1 MERVIRRRTLLVV
14 VGFLLIMV
22 FYGFKL
28 YDMQILDP
36 DSYANNQ
43 STFTTYTRVKAA
55 RGDILDSNG
64 NVLVGNRTSFNLELN
79 HYVLLSSSGTNDHI
93 YRLVKQCKELG
104 IKYSE
109 SFPITAERPFTYTLN
124 QQSSTKQS
132 YYQSYLKYI
141 GGLDSDITAPV
152 LIQRLRDIYGF
163 PDEWTDEEARAVIGI
178 RYEMALRNCVGTLPN
193 YVFLYDASEDELGAV
208 AELGVPGMNVEEST
222 VREYATDYAAHILGH
237 VGKINASQW
246 EHYKNVEGYSMD
258 ADIGQSGL
266 EAAYESYLHGVDGL
280 REDTVAMDGT
290 LVSRRWIREPKAGA
304 NVKITID
311 LSLQRAAE
319 DEMARLA
326 EDLKTNYKV
335 GDGGDAEGM
344 AVVAMDVQTGQVLVC
359 GSYPTYDPEL
369 FHVTYNDLVAD
380 PLRPTYNRALLQI
393 YPPGSTFKV
402 AVSIAAID
410 NGFVAAEEEIEDK
423 GIFTKLKGLSVSC
436 LNYVKYGQL
445 HYHVNTS
452 QAIRVSCNYYYYE
465 LGYRM
470 NDNFAAVDK
479 TAKALGLGEPTGIEL
494 FEYTGYRAGP
504 ETKNKLY
511 TGNNKYWSKSD
522 QVLAA
527 IGQSDNRFT
536 PMQLCTYA
544 AALANKGTRYK
555 ATLLNR
561 IESADYRTK
570 LLESSTGVMSQL
582 EISDFAYQACLKGM
596 IDCSHTLGGTAY
608 SVFKGYPIKVA
619 SKTGTAEHDQIGR
632 TNNGAFICFAPA
644 ENPRIAIAVYG
655 EYTGSGGRL
664 ANVAKAIMDVY
675 FSTELENDVPTYEN
689 KVS

>member
-1 MERVIRRRTLLVV
+1 MERMKRGRIWFLVLS
-14 VGFLLIMV
+14 FLAVMV

-28 YDMQILDP
+28 YDMQVLDP
-36 DSYANNQ
+36 EGYAKNQ

-79 HYVLLSSSGTNDHI
+79 HYVLLSSSGINNHI
-93 YRLVKQCKELG
+93 YRLIKQCQDLG
-104 IKYSE
+104 ITYNE
-109 SFPITAERPFTYTLN
+109 GFPITKDRPFTYTLN

-132 YYQSYLKYI
+132 YFQSYLAYL

-152 LIQRLRDIYGF
+152 LIQKLRDIYGF

-178 RYEMALRNCVGTLPN
+178 RYEMSLRNCVGTLPN
-193 YVFLYDASEDELGAV
+193 YVFMYDADEDALGAIV
-208 AELGVPGMNVEEST
+208 ELGVPGMNVEEST
-222 VREYATDYAAHILGH
+222 VREYNTTYAAHILGH
-237 VGKINASQW
+237 VGKITAEQW

-290 LVSRRWIREPKAGA
+290 LIRSEWIREPKAGA

-326 EDLKTNYKV
+326 EELKAQET
-335 GDGGDAEGM
+335 GDGMDAEGM
-344 AVVAMDVQTGQVLVC
+344 AVVAMDVHNGQVLVC

-369 FHVTYNDLVAD
+369 FHVTYNDLIAD

-393 YPPGSTFKV
+393 YPPGSTYKV
-402 AVSIAAID
+402 SVAIAAID
-410 NGFVAAEEEIEDK
+410 HGFVGAQEEIEDK
-423 GIFTKLKGLSVSC
+423 GIYREIPGFYASC
-436 LNYVKYGQL
+436 LNYTKYGQL
-445 HYHVNTS
+445 HYHVDAAE
-452 QAIRVSCNYYYYE
+452 AIRVSCNYYFYE
-465 LGYRM
+465 LGRRM
-470 NDNFAAVDK
+470 SLESMDN

-494 FEYTGYRAGP
+494 FEYTGYRANRD
-504 ETKNKLY
+504 TKASLY
-511 TGNNKYWSKSD
+511 SGNNQYWSPSD

-536 PMQLCTYA
+536 PMQLCAYTM
-544 AALANKGTRYK
+544 ALANQGTRYK
-555 ATLLNR
+555 ATLLSR

-570 LLESSTGVMSQL
+570 LLESSVSVLSQL
-582 EISDFAYQACLKGM
+582 EISDIAHQAYLEGM
-596 IDCSHTLGGTAY
+596 IDCAHTLGGTAY
-608 SVFKGYPIKVA
+608 SVFRGYPIKVA
-619 SKTGTAEHDQIGR
+619 AKTGTAQHGIDGR
-632 TNNGAFICFAPA
+632 TDNGAFICFAPA

-655 EYTGSGGRL
+655 EFTGSGGKL
-664 ANVAKAIMDVY
+664 ANVAKAILDVY
-675 FSTELENDVPTYEN
+675 FSTELENEVPTYEN

>member
-1 MERVIRRRTLLVV
+1 MERVTRRRTIFVILTFLLV
-14 VGFLLIMV
+14 MV

-28 YDMQILDP
+28 YDMQVLDP
-36 DSYANNQ
+36 DSYAKNQ

-55 RGDILDSNG
+55 RGDILDING

-79 HYVLLSSSGTNDHI
+79 HYVLLSSSGTNNHI
-93 YRLVKQCKELG
+93 YRLVKQCQELG
-104 IKYSE
+104 IQYSE
-109 SFPITAERPFTYTLN
+109 SFPITMERPFTYTLN

-132 YYQSYLKYI
+132 HYQAYLKYI

-152 LIQRLRDIYGF
+152 LIQRLRVIYGF
-163 PDEWTDEEARAVIGI
+163 PEEWTDEEARAVIGI

-193 YVFLYDASEDELGAV
+193 YVFIYDADEDALGAV
-208 AELGVPGMNVEEST
+208 VELGVPGMNVEEST
-222 VREYATDYAAHILGH
+222 VREYATGYAAHILGH
-237 VGKINASQW
+237 VGKITAEQW
-246 EHYKNVEGYSMD
+246 EHYKDVDGYAMD

-266 EAAYESYLHGVDGL
+266 EAAYETYLHGVDGL

-290 LVSRRWIREPKAGA
+290 LVSRRWIQEPKAGA

-326 EDLKTNYKV
+326 EELTTTHKV

-344 AVVAMDVQTGQVLVC
+344 SVVAMDVQTGQVLVC

-369 FHVTYNDLVAD
+369 FHATYNDLIAD

-393 YPPGSTFKV
+393 YPPGSTYKV
-402 AVSIAAID
+402 SVAIAAID
-410 NGFVAAEEEIEDK
+410 SGYVGAEEEIQDK
-423 GIFTKLKGLSVSC
+423 GIFRRIPGFYASC
-436 LNYVKYGQL
+436 LNYTKYGQL
-445 HYHVNTS
+445 HYHVDAAE
-452 QAIRVSCNYYYYE
+452 AIRVSCNYYFYE

-470 NDNFAAVDK
+470 NMEPIDT

-494 FEYTGYRAGP
+494 FEYTGYRANA
-504 ETKNKLY
+504 ETKAKLY
-511 TGNNKYWSKSD
+511 SGNNRYWSVSD

-536 PMQLCTYA
+536 PIQLCSYA
-544 AALANKGTRYK
+544 AALANRGTRYK

-570 LLESSTGVMSQL
+570 LLEGSVGVLSRL
-582 EISDFAYQACLKGM
+582 EISDLAHQSYLQGM

-608 SVFKGYPIKVA
+608 SVFRGYPIKVA
-619 SKTGTAEHDQIGR
+619 SKTGTAEHSQIGR

-664 ANVAKAIMDVY
+664 ATVAKAIMDVY
-675 FSTELENDVPTYEN
+675 FATELENEVPTYEN
-689 KVS
+689 KIS

>member
-1 MERVIRRRTLLVV
+1 MERVTRRRTIFVILTFLLV
-14 VGFLLIMV
+14 MV

-28 YDMQILDP
+28 YDMQVLDP
-36 DSYANNQ
+36 DSYAKNQ

-55 RGDILDSNG
+55 RGDILDING

-79 HYVLLSSSGTNDHI
+79 HYVLLSSSGTNNHI
-93 YRLVKQCKELG
+93 YRLVKQCQELG
-104 IKYSE
+104 IQYSE
-109 SFPITAERPFTYTLN
+109 SFPITMERPFTYTLN

-132 YYQSYLKYI
+132 HYQAYLKYI

-163 PDEWTDEEARAVIGI
+163 PEEWTDEEARAVIGI

-193 YVFLYDASEDELGAV
+193 YVFIYDADEDALGAV
-208 AELGVPGMNVEEST
+208 VELGVPGMNVEEST
-222 VREYATDYAAHILGH
+222 VREYATGYAAHILGH
-237 VGKINASQW
+237 VGKITAEQW
-246 EHYKNVEGYSMD
+246 EHYKDVDGYAMD

-266 EAAYESYLHGVDGL
+266 EAAYETYLHGVDGL

-290 LVSRRWIREPKAGA
+290 LVSRRWIQEPKAGA

-326 EDLKTNYKV
+326 EELTTTHKV

-344 AVVAMDVQTGQVLVC
+344 SVVAMDVQTGQVLVC

-369 FHVTYNDLVAD
+369 FHATYNDLIAD

-393 YPPGSTFKV
+393 YPPGSTYKV
-402 AVSIAAID
+402 AVAIAAID
-410 NGFVAAEEEIEDK
+410 SGYVGAEEEIQDK
-423 GIFTKLKGLSVSC
+423 GIFRRIPGFYASC
-436 LNYVKYGQL
+436 LNYTKYGQL
-445 HYHVNTS
+445 HYHVDAAE
-452 QAIRVSCNYYYYE
+452 AIRVSCNYYFYE

-470 NDNFAAVDK
+470 NMEPIDT

-494 FEYTGYRAGP
+494 FEYTGYRANA
-504 ETKNKLY
+504 ETKAKLY
-511 TGNNKYWSKSD
+511 SGNNRYWSVSD

-536 PMQLCTYA
+536 PIQLCSYA
-544 AALANKGTRYK
+544 AALANRGTRYK

-570 LLESSTGVMSQL
+570 LLEGSVGVLSRL
-582 EISDFAYQACLKGM
+582 EISDLAHQSYLQGM

-608 SVFKGYPIKVA
+608 SVFRDYPIKVA
-619 SKTGTAEHDQIGR
+619 SKTGTAEHSQIGR

-664 ANVAKAIMDVY
+664 ATVAKAIMDVY
-675 FSTELENDVPTYEN
+675 FATELENEVPTYEN
-689 KVS
+689 KIS

>member
-28 YDMQILDP
+28 YDMEILDP

-79 HYVLLSSSGTNDHI
+79 HYVLLSSSGTNNHI

-266 EAAYESYLHGVDGL
+266 EAAYES
-280 REDTVAMDGT
+280 
-290 LVSRRWIREPKAGA
+290 
-304 NVKITID
+304 
-311 LSLQRAAE
+311 
-319 DEMARLA
+319 
-326 EDLKTNYKV
+326 
-335 GDGGDAEGM
+335 
-344 AVVAMDVQTGQVLVC
+344 
-359 GSYPTYDPEL
+359 
-369 FHVTYNDLVAD
+369 
-380 PLRPTYNRALLQI
+380 
-393 YPPGSTFKV
+393 
-402 AVSIAAID
+402 
-410 NGFVAAEEEIEDK
+410 
-423 GIFTKLKGLSVSC
+423 
-436 LNYVKYGQL
+436 
-445 HYHVNTS
+445 
-452 QAIRVSCNYYYYE
+452 
-465 LGYRM
+465 
-470 NDNFAAVDK
+470 
-479 TAKALGLGEPTGIEL
+479 
-494 FEYTGYRAGP
+494 
-504 ETKNKLY
+504 
-511 TGNNKYWSKSD
+511 
-522 QVLAA
+522 
-527 IGQSDNRFT
+527 
-536 PMQLCTYA
+536 
-544 AALANKGTRYK
+544 
-555 ATLLNR
+555 
-561 IESADYRTK
+561 
-570 LLESSTGVMSQL
+570 
-582 EISDFAYQACLKGM
+582 
-596 IDCSHTLGGTAY
+596 
-608 SVFKGYPIKVA
+608 
-619 SKTGTAEHDQIGR
+619 
-632 TNNGAFICFAPA
+632 
-644 ENPRIAIAVYG
+644 
-655 EYTGSGGRL
+655 
-664 ANVAKAIMDVY
+664 
-675 FSTELENDVPTYEN
+675 
-689 KVS
+689 

>member
-1 MERVIRRRTLLVV
+1 MERVTRRRTLGLIVV
-14 VGFLLIMV
+14 FLLVMV

-28 YDMQILDP
+28 YDMQVLDP
-36 DSYANNQ
+36 DSYAKNQ

-55 RGDILDSNG
+55 RGDILDMNG

-79 HYVLLSSSGTNDHI
+79 HYVLLSANGTNNHI
-93 YRLVKQCKELG
+93 YRLVKQCQELG
-104 IKYSE
+104 IEYSE
-109 SFPITAERPFTYTLN
+109 SFPITRERPFTYTLN
-124 QQSSTKQS
+124 QQSSTKQG

-163 PDEWTDEEARAVIGI
+163 PEEWTDEEARAVIGI

-193 YVFLYDASEDELGAV
+193 YVFLYDADEDALGAIV
-208 AELGVPGMNVEEST
+208 ELGVPGLNVEEST
-222 VREYATDYAAHILGH
+222 VREYATGYAAHILGY
-237 VGKINASQW
+237 VGKINPEQW

-280 REDTVAMDGT
+280 REDTVATDGT
-290 LVSRRWIREPKAGA
+290 LISQSWIRKPKAGA

-326 EDLKTNYKV
+326 AELTAQES
-335 GDGGDAEGM
+335 GDGKDAEGM
-344 AVVAMDVQTGQVLVC
+344 AVVAMDVKTGQVLVC
-359 GSYPTYDPEL
+359 GSYPTYDPEV
-369 FHVTYNDLVAD
+369 FHATYNDLIAD

-402 AVSIAAID
+402 AVSVAAID
-410 NGFVAAEEEIEDK
+410 NGFVGADEEVEDK
-423 GIFTKLKGLSVSC
+423 GIFTKINGLSVSC
-436 LNYVKYGQL
+436 LNYTKYGRL
-445 HYHVNTS
+445 HTHVDS
-452 QAIRVSCNYYYYE
+452 SEAIRVSCNYYYYE
-465 LGYRM
+465 MGYRM
-470 NDNFAAVDK
+470 NDNFAAVDR
-479 TAKALGLGEPTGIEL
+479 TAKALGLGEKTGIEL

-504 ETKNKLY
+504 ETKSKLY
-511 TGNNKYWSKSD
+511 SGDNKYWSRSD

-536 PMQLCTYA
+536 PIQLCSYA
-544 AALANKGTRYK
+544 VALANQGTRYK

-570 LLESSTGVMSQL
+570 LLESSVAVLSRL
-582 EISDFAYQACLKGM
+582 EISDTAYDDYLQGM

-608 SVFKGYPIKVA
+608 NVFRNYPIQVA
-619 SKTGTAEHDQIGR
+619 SKTGTAQHGIYGR
-632 TNNGAFICFAPA
+632 TDNGAFICFAPA

-655 EYTGSGGRL
+655 EYTGSGGKL

-675 FSTELENDVPTYEN
+675 FSAELENDVPTYEN

>member
-1 MERVIRRRTLLVV
+1 MERVTRTRTLLVV
-14 VGFLLIMV
+14 FGFLLIMV

-28 YDMQILDP
+28 YDMQVLYP
-36 DSYANNQ
+36 DSYAKNQ

-79 HYVLLSSSGTNDHI
+79 HYVLLSSSGTNNHI

-104 IKYSE
+104 IEYSE
-109 SFPITAERPFTYTLN
+109 SFPITMERPFTYTLN

-132 YYQSYLKYI
+132 YYQAYLKYI

-193 YVFLYDASEDELGAV
+193 YVFLYDADEDALGAV
-208 AELGVPGMNVEEST
+208 VELGVPGMNVEEST
-222 VREYATDYAAHILGH
+222 VREYATGYAAHILGH
-237 VGKINASQW
+237 VGKITPEQW
-246 EHYKNVEGYSMD
+246 EYYKDVDGYAMD

-266 EAAYESYLHGVDGL
+266 EAAYETYLHGVDGL

-290 LVSRRWIREPKAGA
+290 LISQRWIQEPKAGA

-369 FHVTYNDLVAD
+369 FHATYNDLIAD

-393 YPPGSTFKV
+393 YPPGSTYKV
-402 AVSIAAID
+402 SVAIAAID
-410 NGFVAAEEEIEDK
+410 NGFVGAEEEIEDK
-423 GIFTKLKGLSVSC
+423 GIFRRIPGFYASC
-436 LNYVKYGQL
+436 LNYTKYGQL
-445 HYHVNTS
+445 HYHVDAAE
-452 QAIRVSCNYYYYE
+452 AIRVSCNYYFYE

-470 NDNFAAVDK
+470 SLESMDS

-494 FEYTGYRAGP
+494 FEYTGYRANK
-504 ETKNKLY
+504 ETKANLY
-511 TGNNKYWSKSD
+511 SGNNKYWSTSD

-536 PMQLCTYA
+536 PIQLCSYA
-544 AALANKGTRYK
+544 VALANQGTRYK

-570 LLESSTGVMSQL
+570 LLESSVSVMSRL
-582 EISDFAYQACLKGM
+582 EISDIAYQSYLQGM

-608 SVFKGYPIKVA
+608 SVFRGYPIKVA
-619 SKTGTAEHDQIGR
+619 SKTGTAEHNQLGR

-664 ANVAKAIMDVY
+664 ANVAKAILDVY

-689 KVS
+689 KIS

>member
-1 MERVIRRRTLLVV
+1 MERVTRRRTIFVILS
-14 VGFLLIMV
+14 FLLIMV

-28 YDMQILDP
+28 YDMQVLDP
-36 DSYANNQ
+36 DSYAKNQ

-55 RGDILDSNG
+55 RGDILDING

-79 HYVLLSSSGTNDHI
+79 HYVLLSSSGTNNHI
-93 YRLVKQCKELG
+93 YRLVKQCQELG

-109 SFPITAERPFTYTLN
+109 SFPITMERPFTYTLN

-132 YYQSYLKYI
+132 HYQAYLKYI

-163 PDEWTDEEARAVIGI
+163 PEEWTDEEARAVIGI

-193 YVFLYDASEDELGAV
+193 YVFIYDADEDALGAV
-208 AELGVPGMNVEEST
+208 VELGVPGMNVEEST
-222 VREYATDYAAHILGH
+222 VREYATGYAAHILGH
-237 VGKINASQW
+237 VGKITAEQW
-246 EHYKNVEGYSMD
+246 EHYKDVDGYAMD

-266 EAAYESYLHGVDGL
+266 EAAYETYLHGVDGL

-290 LVSRRWIREPKAGA
+290 LVSRRWIQEPKAGA

-326 EDLKTNYKV
+326 EELTTTHKV

-344 AVVAMDVQTGQVLVC
+344 SVVAMDVQTGQVLVC

-369 FHVTYNDLVAD
+369 FHATYNDLVAD

-393 YPPGSTFKV
+393 YPPGSTYKV
-402 AVSIAAID
+402 SVAIAAID
-410 NGFVAAEEEIEDK
+410 SGYVGAEEEIQDK
-423 GIFTKLKGLSVSC
+423 GIFRRIPGFYASC
-436 LNYVKYGQL
+436 LNYTKYGQL
-445 HYHVNTS
+445 HYHVD
-452 QAIRVSCNYYYYE
+452 AAEALRVSCNYYFYE

-470 NDNFAAVDK
+470 NMEPIDT

-494 FEYTGYRAGP
+494 FEYTGYRANA
-504 ETKNKLY
+504 ETKAKLY
-511 TGNNKYWSKSD
+511 SGNNRYWSVSD

-536 PMQLCTYA
+536 PIQLCSYA
-544 AALANKGTRYK
+544 AALANRGTRYK

-570 LLESSTGVMSQL
+570 LLEGSVGVLSRL
-582 EISDFAYQACLKGM
+582 EISDLAHQSYLQGM

-608 SVFKGYPIKVA
+608 SVFRGYPIKVA
-619 SKTGTAEHDQIGR
+619 SKTGTAEHSQIGR

-664 ANVAKAIMDVY
+664 ATVAKAIMDVY
-675 FSTELENDVPTYEN
+675 FATELENEVPTYEN
-689 KVS
+689 KIS

>member
-14 VGFLLIMV
+14 FGFLFIMV

-28 YDMQILDP
+28 YDMQVLDP
-36 DSYANNQ
+36 NSYAKNQ

-55 RGDILDSNG
+55 RGDILDCNG

-79 HYVLLSSSGTNDHI
+79 HYVLLSSSGINNHI
-93 YRLVKQCKELG
+93 YRLVTRCKELG

-109 SFPITAERPFTYTLN
+109 SFPITAERPFTYTLS
-124 QQSSTKQS
+124 QQSSTRQS
-132 YYQSYLKYI
+132 YYQAYLKYI

-193 YVFLYDASEDELGAV
+193 YVFLYDASEDALGAV
-208 AELGVPGMNVEEST
+208 VELGVPGMNVEEST
-222 VREYATDYAAHILGH
+222 VREYATGYAAHILGH
-237 VGKINASQW
+237 VGKITASQW
-246 EHYKNVEGYSMD
+246 EHYKNIDGYSMD
-258 ADIGQSGL
+258 ADIGQDGL
-266 EAAYESYLHGVDGL
+266 EAIYESYLHGVDGL
-280 REDTVAMDGT
+280 REDTVATDGT
-290 LVSRRWIREPKAGA
+290 LISRRWIQEPKAGA

-326 EDLKTNYKV
+326 EDLKTNYRV
-335 GDGGDAEGM
+335 GNGGDVEGM

-369 FHVTYNDLVAD
+369 FHVNYNELISD

-393 YPPGSTFKV
+393 YPPGSTYKV
-402 AVSIAAID
+402 SLAIAAID
-410 NGFVAAEEEIEDK
+410 NDYIGANDLIEDK
-423 GIFTKLKGLSVSC
+423 GVFRKIPGFSASC
-436 LNYVKYGQL
+436 LIY
-445 HYHVNTS
+445 TS
-452 QAIRVSCNYYYYE
+452 QGTVHGHMNAASALQVSCNYYFYD
-465 LGYRM
+465 LGYKM
-470 NDNFAAVDK
+470 DLESIDK
-479 TAKALGLGEPTGIEL
+479 TAKALGLGESTGIEL
-494 FEYTGYRAGP
+494 FEYTGYRANK
-504 ETKNKLY
+504 ETKDRLY
-511 TGNNKYWSKSD
+511 SGNNKYWSVSD

-536 PMQLCTYA
+536 PLQLCSYA

-570 LLESSTGVMSQL
+570 LLESSVSVMSRL
-582 EISDFAYQACLKGM
+582 EISDEAYNAYLKGM
-596 IDCSHTLGGTAY
+596 VDCAHSWGGT
-608 SVFKGYPIKVA
+608 GYGYLKDYPVKVA
-619 SKTGTAEHDQIGR
+619 AKTGTAEHNQPGR

-644 ENPRIAIAVYG
+644 DNPRIAIAVYG
-655 EYTGSGGRL
+655 EYTGSGSRL
-664 ANVAKAIMDVY
+664 ISVAKAIMDVY
-675 FSTELENDVPTYEN
+675 FATELKNEVPTYEN
-689 KVS
+689 KIS

>member
-1 MERVIRRRTLLVV
+1 MERISRNRTLIVIAC
-14 VGFLLIMV
+14 FLLVMV

-28 YDMQILDP
+28 YDMQILAP
-36 DSYANNQ
+36 DSYAKNQ

-79 HYVLLSSSGTNDHI
+79 HNVLLSASGFNNHI
-93 YRLVKQCKELG
+93 YRLVKQCQELG
-104 IKYSE
+104 ISYNE
-109 SFPITAERPFTYTLN
+109 SFPITMERPFTYTLN

-163 PDEWTDEEARAVIGI
+163 PDEWTDEDARAVIGI
-178 RYEMALRNCVGTLPN
+178 RYEMSLRNCVGSLPN
-193 YVFLYDASEDELGAV
+193 YVFLYDADEEALGAIV
-208 AELGVPGMNVEEST
+208 ELGVPGMNVEEST
-222 VREYATDYAAHILGH
+222 VREYATTYAAHILGH
-237 VGKINASQW
+237 VGKITAEQW
-246 EHYKNVEGYSMD
+246 EHYKNVDGYAMD

-266 EAAYESYLHGVDGL
+266 EAAYESYLHGVDGI

-290 LVSRRWIREPKAGA
+290 LISRRWIQEPKAGA
-304 NVKITID
+304 NVRITID

-326 EDLKTNYKV
+326 EELTSKES
-335 GDGGDAEGM
+335 GDGHDAEGM
-344 AVVAMDVQTGQVLVC
+344 AVVAMDVHTGQVLVC
-359 GSYPTYDPEL
+359 GSYPSYDPEL
-369 FHVTYNDLVAD
+369 FHVTYNDLIAD

-393 YPPGSTFKV
+393 YPPGSTYKV
-402 AVSIAAID
+402 AMAVAAID
-410 NGFVAAEEEIEDK
+410 SGYVAVEEEIEDK
-423 GIFTKLKGLSVSC
+423 GIYKKIPGFTASC
-436 LNYVKYGQL
+436 LNYTKYGQL
-445 HYHVNTS
+445 HYHVDAAE
-452 QAIRVSCNYYYYE
+452 AIRVSCNYYFYE

-470 NDNFAAVDK
+470 NLDIMDN

-494 FEYTGYRAGP
+494 FEYTGYRANRD
-504 ETKNKLY
+504 TKAKLY
-511 TGNNKYWSKSD
+511 TGNNRYWSISD

-536 PMQLCTYA
+536 PIQLCSYTV
-544 AALANKGTRYK
+544 ALANQGTRYK

-570 LLESSTGVMSQL
+570 LLESEVAVMSRL
-582 EISDFAYQACLKGM
+582 EISDIAYQSYVEGM
-596 IDCSHTLGGTAY
+596 IDCAHTLGGTAY
-608 SVFKGYPIKVA
+608 AVFRGYPIKVA
-619 SKTGTAEHDQIGR
+619 AKTGTAQHGINGR
-632 TNNGAFICFAPA
+632 TDNGAFICFAPA

-655 EYTGSGGRL
+655 EYTGSGGTL
-664 ANVAKAIMDVY
+664 GNVAKAILDVY
-675 FSTELENDVPTYEN
+675 FSTELDNDVPTYEN